1 MSINICSN
9 NVSINTNSF
18 IYSVY
23 ITNNNLRYIFNI
35 NNITKCILYY
45 FIYFNLYYIYIVLYT
60 L

>member
-45 FIYFNLYYIYIVLYT
+45 FTVFFPIK
-60 L
+60 